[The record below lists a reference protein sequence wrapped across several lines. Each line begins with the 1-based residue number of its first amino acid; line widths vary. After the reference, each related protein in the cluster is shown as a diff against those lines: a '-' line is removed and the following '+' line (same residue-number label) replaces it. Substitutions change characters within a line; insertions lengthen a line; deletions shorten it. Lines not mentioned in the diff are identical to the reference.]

1 MPSAAEESDGGGVTP
16 LAEQCL
22 ADTLDL
28 LLAELSSALAE
39 VDPEEVRQF
48 ERAVLG
54 AREVFVAGEGR
65 SGLIARC
72 LAMRLMHLGR
82 RSHVAGETTTP
93 AAKEGDLLVAIS
105 ASGETR
111 VTRARAE
118 AAHAHG
124 AKVVGITA
132 NPASSLAQLSDLH
145 LAIPAPA
152 EQQYG
157 GSRFEQAA
165 LILLDAVI
173 FRLQSRLRRTATDMD
188 ARHATI
194 E

>member
-1 MPSAAEESDGGGVTP
+1 M
-16 LAEQCL
+16 AEQEL
-22 ADTLDL
+22 AQTVALVL
-28 LLAELSSALAE
+28 EEVRSALAE
-39 VDPEEVRQF
+39 IDPEEVRRF
-48 ERAVLG
+48 EGAIPG

-93 AAKEGDLLVAIS
+93 AAKAGDLLVAIS
-105 ASGETR
+105 ASGENA

-132 NPASSLAQLSDLH
+132 NPTSSLAQMADLR
-145 LAIPAPA
+145 LTIPAPA

-165 LILLDAVI
+165 LVLLDAVI

>member
-1 MPSAAEESDGGGVTP
+1 MQ
-16 LAEQCL
+16 LAEHRL
-22 ADTLDL
+22 DETLDL
-28 LLAELSSALAE
+28 ILGEVTSALAE
-39 VDPEEVRQF
+39 VDPEEVTQF
-48 ERAVLG
+48 ERAVLA

-124 AKVVGITA
+124 AKVIGVTA
-132 NPASSLAQLSDLH
+132 APDSSLAQLADLR
-145 LAIPAPA
+145 LTIPAPA
-152 EQQYG
+152 VQQYG

>member
-1 MPSAAEESDGGGVTP
+1 
-16 LAEQCL
+16 LAEQDL
-22 ADTLDL
+22 AQTLHVL
-28 LLAELSSALAE
+28 LEEVASALAE
-39 VDPEEVRQF
+39 VDPEEVRRF
-48 ERAVLG
+48 EGAVLG

-124 AKVVGITA
+124 AKVTA
-132 NPASSLAQLSDLH
+132 VTASPTSSLAQMADLR
-145 LAIPAPA
+145 LTIPAPA
-152 EQQYG
+152 VEQYG

-165 LILLDAVI
+165 LLLLDAVI
-173 FRLQSRLRRTATDMD
+173 FRLQGRLRRTTTDMD

>member
-1 MPSAAEESDGGGVTP
+1 M
-16 LAEQCL
+16 AEQEL
-22 ADTLDL
+22 AQTVALVL
-28 LLAELSSALAE
+28 EEVRSALAE
-39 VDPEEVRQF
+39 IDPEEVRRF
-48 ERAVLG
+48 EGAILG

-93 AAKEGDLLVAIS
+93 AAKAGDLLVAIS

-124 AKVVGITA
+124 ARLWVSPPTLRPRWRRWPTCASPSRRRRSSSTA
-132 NPASSLAQLSDLH
+132 AR
-145 LAIPAPA
+145 
-152 EQQYG
+152 G
-157 GSRFEQAA
+157 FEQAA
-165 LILLDAVI
+165 LVLLDAVI